1 MKFNSRT
8 QTGTTKTT
16 NYEGGL
22 AFKVDPVTELYLRVA
37 TCLVNEPKFYGDAS
51 ADLERIVELVGV
63 VGKKDPEFVLQLA
76 SYARNVLHLRSIPI
90 VLLAESSAN
99 ENTRPFV
106 RQYTSEIIQR
116 ADEPAELISY
126 IKSKIGNIGDIDKN
140 TMLPNSIRKGLNL
153 AIRKFKTYH
162 FSKYAGKNNEVS
174 MRDVLR
180 LVHPKPVSR
189 EQEQLYN
196 AIVNEKLAPA
206 DTWETYISKHGSSKE
221 TWEHIIPK
229 MPIMAIL
236 RNLRNFI
243 DNDCDLSIPSE
254 KLISKK
260 LILNSK
266 QFPFRFYSAYKAIE
280 DRASHKVSKL
290 LTALDIAMEISVQN
304 VPKLDGTTAIFVD
317 NSGSMD
323 SAISEKSTVTYKE
336 VGGMLGAIASTMSQ
350 DNYFMVFGTSISAVN
365 FSGRDSVLTRAEKSI
380 RTDVGG
386 STNAYLCFEWLNIN
400 KVPVDRI
407 LLFSDMQ
414 CYDSGSGNMYGGYSG
429 YSNSIVKQ
437 WNQYKKTVNKNTKLY
452 SFDVSG
458 YGTAQTPQ
466 GDRNVLLVGG
476 WTENILKYIPYFERD
491 HNTVVREIRNYRKED
506 KNVIVE

>member
-8 QTGTTKTT
+8 QSGTTKTT
-16 NYEGGL
+16 NYEGGV
-22 AFKVDPVTELYLRVA
+22 AFKVEPITELYLRVA
-37 TCLVNEPKFYGDAS
+37 TCLVNEPKFYGDS
-51 ADLERIVELVGV
+51 NADLERIIELVDI

-99 ENTRPFV
+99 DNTRPFV
-106 RQYTSEIIQR
+106 REYTPQIIQR

-126 IKSKIGNIGDIDKN
+126 IKSKIGNIGDQDQN

-153 AIRKFKTYH
+153 ALRKFTTYH
-162 FSKYAGKNNEVS
+162 FAKYAGKNNDVS
-174 MRDVLR
+174 MRDVFR
-180 LVHPKPVSR
+180 LVHPRPFTK
-189 EQEQLYN
+189 QQQDLYK
-196 AIVNEKLAPA
+196 AIANEKLAPA
-206 DTWETYISKHGSSKE
+206 ETWETYISQHGSDRR
-221 TWEHIIPK
+221 TWEYIMPK

-243 DNDCDLSIPSE
+243 DNDCDLDPAIQKLLDE
-254 KLISKK
+254 KT
-260 LILNSK
+260 ILNSK
-266 QFPFRFYSAYKAIE
+266 QFPFRFYTAYKAIE
-280 DRASHKVSKL
+280 NKYNRKVGRL
-290 LTALDIAMEISVQN
+290 LSALDTAMDIAVKN
-304 VPKLDGTTAIFVD
+304 VPRLDGITAIFVD

-323 SAISEKSTVTYKE
+323 HNLSEKSEVTYRE
-336 VGGMLGAIASTMSQ
+336 VGGMLGAIASTMSP
-350 DNYFMVFGTSISAVN
+350 DNYFMVFGSNIAPVN
-365 FSGRDSVLTRAEKSI
+365 FSGRDSILTRAEKSI

-386 STNAYLCFEWLNIN
+386 STNAYLCFQWLIMN

-414 CYDSGSGNMYGGYSG
+414 CYDSQPSWDYY
-429 YSNSIVKQ
+429 NSRPNSDSIAKQ
-437 WNQYKKTVNKNTKLY
+437 WNQYKKTVNQNAKLY

-466 GDRNVLLVGG
+466 GDPNVLLVGG

-491 HNTVVREIRNYRKED
+491 HKSVIQEIRNYS
-506 KNVIVE
+506 VE

>member
-16 NYEGGL
+16 NYEGGV

-51 ADLERIVELVGV
+51 KDLERIIELVDV

-90 VLLAESSAN
+90 VLLAESSAVDS
-99 ENTRPFV
+99 TRPFV
-106 RQYTSEIIQR
+106 REYTSSIIQR

-126 IKSKIGNIGDIDKN
+126 IKSKLGNIGDQDKN
-140 TMLPNSIRKGLNL
+140 TMLPNSIRKGLNN

-162 FSKYAGKNNEVS
+162 FAKYAGKNNEVS

-180 LVHPKPVSR
+180 LVHPKPTTI
-189 EQEQLYN
+189 EQSELYN
-196 AIVNEKLAPA
+196 AIVNENLAPA
-206 DTWETYISKHGSSKE
+206 DTWETYISAHGSNRR
-221 TWEHIIPK
+221 TWEMIMPK
-229 MPIMAIL
+229 MPIMAVL

-243 DNDCDLSIPSE
+243 DNDCDLTYPI
-254 KLISKK
+254 KK
-260 LILNSK
+260 LRDEKTILNSK
-266 QFPFRFYSAYKAIE
+266 QFPFRFYSAYRAIE
-280 DRASHKVSKL
+280 DRASTKVSSL
-290 LTALDIAMEISVQN
+290 LTALEDAMDIAVKN

-323 SAISEKSTVTYKE
+323 SVISDKSTVTYKE

-350 DNYFMVFGTSISAVN
+350 DNYFMVFGTSIAAVN
-365 FSGRDSVLTRAEKSI
+365 FSRRDSILSRAEKSI

-386 STNAYLCFEWLNIN
+386 NTNAYLAFEWLNIN

-407 LLFSDMQ
+407 ILFSDMQ
-414 CYDSGSGNMYGGYSG
+414 CYDSNGNGYGYGNVG
-429 YSNSIVKQ
+429 SIVKQ
-437 WNQYKKTVNKNTKLY
+437 WNQYKKTVNNNAKLY

-476 WTENILKYIPYFERD
+476 WTESILKYIPYFERD
-491 HNTVVREIRNYRKED
+491 HQSVIQEIRNYSKKREREED
-506 KNVIVE
+506 NEW